1 LLASDYVW
9 FSIAD
14 RHSLTIP
21 HPPPSPSSSQH
32 AAGRFA
38 SNVEL
43 VALLEA
49 TNIMVLLTVL
59 AVMGQLS
66 DLVTG
71 LGDNHLMQL
80 GVGSAVLKVG
90 SSLVYQRALQ
100 LSPMSLSV
108 PYLAFTPML
117 LLVTSYFLLGEVPSV
132 GNGTS

>member
-1 LLASDYVW
+1 
-9 FSIAD
+9 
-14 RHSLTIP
+14 
-21 HPPPSPSSSQH
+21 
-32 AAGRFA
+32 
-38 SNVEL
+38 
-43 VALLEA
+43 
-49 TNIMVLLTVL
+49 MVLLTVL